1 MTKSKLKKTLLSLPV
16 VGNLLAVSAG
26 VAHLP
31 SIREQ
36 MAKDQAKQAEL
47 QSLSRQLNEKID
59 SVIRK
64 LNASELVQDNL
75 QQTISLLET
84 NSNSVSTTAK
94 SSTKKELFADD
105 HLLDKF
111 YTAFEDRFRGP
122 EKMIMDRQKEYLP
135 YFTKSKQIDFSKT
148 PVLDIGS
155 GRGEFL
161 QLLSKNKIRSVGLD
175 INHDM
180 VNRANEKGLEAI
192 QGDALSHLQSVKSQT
207 YGAVTGFHIV
217 EHIPFNILLRIIDS
231 TRRSLV
237 SDGFVIFETPN
248 PENLTVGSTTFY
260 MDPSHLHPIPPAL
273 LAFTLEFSGFRNV
286 EILRIHPHEKISDSK
301 IDKDVAELVYGSR
314 DYAVIGY
321 K

>member
-1 MTKSKLKKTLLSLPV
+1 MTKSKLKKNLLSLPV
-16 VGNLLAVSAG
+16 IGKLLKVSAG

-31 SIREQ
+31 SLREQ
-36 MAKDQAKQAEL
+36 IAKDQAKQAAL
-47 QSLSRQLNEKID
+47 QSLSRQLTEEID
-59 SVIRK
+59 SLNRK

-84 NSNSVSTTAK
+84 NKNVSTTAK

-105 HLLDKF
+105 HILDKF

-135 YFTKSKQIDFSKT
+135 YFTKSKNIDFSKT

-192 QGDALSHLQSVKSQT
+192 QGDALSHLQSVKSQS

-217 EHIPFNILLRIIDS
+217 EHIPFNTLLRIIDS

-237 SDGFVIFETPN
+237 NDGFVIFETPN

-273 LAFTLEFSGFRNV
+273 LAFTLELSGFRNV
-286 EILRIHPHEKISDSK
+286 EILRIHPHEKLSESK
-301 IDKDVAELVYGSR
+301 IDKDVAELIYGPR
-314 DYAVIGY
+314 DYAIIGY

>member
-1 MTKSKLKKTLLSLPV
+1 MTKSKLKKNLLSLPV
-16 VGNLLAVSAG
+16 IGKLLKVSAG

-31 SIREQ
+31 SLREQ
-36 MAKDQAKQAEL
+36 MAKDQAKQAAL
-47 QSLSRQLNEKID
+47 QSLSLQLTEKID
-59 SVIRK
+59 SLNRK
-64 LNASELVQDNL
+64 LNTSELVQDNL

-84 NSNSVSTTAK
+84 NNNMSTAVK

-105 HLLDKF
+105 HMLDKF

-135 YFTKSKQIDFSKT
+135 YFTKSKKIDFSKT

-161 QLLSKNKIRSVGLD
+161 QLLSKNDIRSVGLD

-192 QGDALSHLQSVKSQT
+192 QGDALSHLQSVKSQS

-217 EHIPFNILLRIIDS
+217 EHIPFNTLLRIIDS

-237 SDGFVIFETPN
+237 NEGFVIFETPN

-273 LAFTLEFSGFRNV
+273 LAFTLELSGFRNV
-286 EILRIHPHEKISDSK
+286 EILRIHPNEKLSESK
-301 IDKDVAELVYGSR
+301 IDKDVAELIYGPR

>member
-1 MTKSKLKKTLLSLPV
+1 MTKSKLKKNLLSLPV
-16 VGNLLAVSAG
+16 IGKLLKVSAG

-31 SIREQ
+31 SLREQ
-36 MAKDQAKQAEL
+36 MAKDQAKQAAL
-47 QSLSRQLNEKID
+47 QSLSLQLTEKID
-59 SVIRK
+59 SLNRK
-64 LNASELVQDNL
+64 LNTSELVQDNL

-84 NSNSVSTTAK
+84 NNNMSTAVK
-94 SSTKKELFADD
+94 CSTKKELFADD
-105 HLLDKF
+105 HMLDKF

-135 YFTKSKQIDFSKT
+135 YFTKSKKIDFSKT

-161 QLLSKNKIRSVGLD
+161 QLLSKNDIRSVGLD

-192 QGDALSHLQSVKSQT
+192 QGDALSHLQSVKSQS

-217 EHIPFNILLRIIDS
+217 EHIPFNTLLRIIDS

-237 SDGFVIFETPN
+237 NEGFVIFETPN

-273 LAFTLEFSGFRNV
+273 LAFTLELSGFRNV
-286 EILRIHPHEKISDSK
+286 EILRIHPNEKLSESK
-301 IDKDVAELVYGSR
+301 IDKDVAELIYGPR